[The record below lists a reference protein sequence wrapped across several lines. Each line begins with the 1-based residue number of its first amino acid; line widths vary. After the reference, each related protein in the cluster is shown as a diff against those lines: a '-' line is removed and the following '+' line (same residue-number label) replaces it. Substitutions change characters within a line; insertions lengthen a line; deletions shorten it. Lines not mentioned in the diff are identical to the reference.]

1 MKWWQIRKRDADF
14 ERELRSDLE
23 LEEEEQ
29 RDLGKSPED
38 ARYAAQRAFGNTT
51 LIREQVHEAWGWA
64 PIEQFW
70 QDVRYGLRQLLHNPG
85 FTIVAVIT
93 LALGVA
99 LSTTIFSVV
108 SETLLRKPP
117 VKDPDTLCAISS
129 RNLVKGYDLENV
141 SVPDFESWRK
151 QNSVF
156 ESMAAETD
164 DSVTLTSK
172 GEPEVVNG
180 GRVTPGYFGVI
191 GVSPALGRGF
201 LPHEGQAG
209 NHQL

>member
-1 MKWWQIRKRDADF
+1 MHWWQIKKRDADL

-29 RDLGKSPED
+29 RDKGKSPEE

-51 LIREQVHEAWGWA
+51 LIREQARETWGWS
-64 PIEQFW
+64 PLEQFW

-117 VKDPDTLCAISS
+117 MKDPDTLCAISS
-129 RNLVKGYDLENV
+129 KNLIKGYDLEQV
-141 SVPDFESWRK
+141 SLPDFESLA
-151 QNSVF
+151 Q
-156 ESMAAETD
+156 AEQC
-164 DSVTLTSK
+164 
-172 GEPEVVNG
+172 
-180 GRVTPGYFGVI
+180 F
-191 GVSPALGRGF
+191 
-201 LPHEGQAG
+201 
-209 NHQL
+209 